1 MKNDFCEEYEKAFPK
16 AVECLEEDLKI
27 LFSSMPLRN
36 WTVARHQ
43 AQTHRK
49 GLTVKFARRSS
60 VVGIFPSTDSYIRL
74 ITSYLL
80 EYSEEWQTE
89 RCYINAGSIKGQK
102 KILFNVA

>member
-43 AQTHRK
+43 AQTHWK
-49 GLTVKFARRSS
+49 GLTVKFADVHLLS
-60 VVGIFPSTDSYIRL
+60 VFFLQQIL
-74 ITSYLL
+74 I
-80 EYSEEWQTE
+80 
-89 RCYINAGSIKGQK
+89 
-102 KILFNVA
+102 